1 MVFLCLKC
9 LAQVAPHIVLDGF
22 HWRRGSKVPSGCE
35 GRTLA
40 PGDVCSI
47 RCIEPAMAEHNHQEL
62 WTTAHAWERSSFL
75 GRHLRC
81 IGFVWPIRRRPP
93 IVSRLSGLYIVCL
106 PLLFSFLVYTSS
118 VSHCLLSPL
127 AYTSSVSH
135 YFANLPQCGPEAQ
148 GLTCCQQHRV
158 DLYRFNQRQE
168 NARRQ
173 KINSI
178 QKYVSRQMRRQTCNL
193 PSANNDG

>member
-1 MVFLCLKC
+1 M
-9 LAQVAPHIVLDGF
+9 
-22 HWRRGSKVPSGCE
+22 RGSHLGSG
-35 GRTLA
+35 RRVFNQVLA
-40 PGDVCSI
+40 YTSSGSHRFSNFWPI
-47 RCIEPAMAEHNHQEL
+47 RRRSP
-62 WTTAHAWERSSFL
+62 TASQ
-75 GRHLRC
+75 
-81 IGFVWPIRRRPP
+81 FVWPIRRRSP

-135 YFANLPQCGPEAQ
+135 YFANLPQCGPDAQ

-173 KINSI
+173 NINFI
-178 QKYVSRQMRRQTCNL
+178 QKYPSRQMRRQTCNL
-193 PSANNDG
+193 PCADNDS